1 MLLRY
6 TRTAVKEVSRVAG
19 HGVEGRLQ
27 LVSPTA
33 RSRRLPAQDG
43 KQGSKSRSTHSF
55 PIPGRETRSV
65 HGQHWLP
72 AWSGLMFRQTLN
84 DHAGTGRSALGRPVR
99 PRSYRCRRCAELRRA
114 GGGLRAAGRRLPR
127 ARRDAANRRLVAS
140 GNDQD
145 RCSQCASQECA
156 SVRGARPPSMSPSPP
171 SAKRGR
177 GQQLTGPWLHPK
189 S

>member
-1 MLLRY
+1 M
-6 TRTAVKEVSRVAG
+6 TIVSTILPSSVHGQNGLVAPSKKQLTQPDGRHHPALDPVVRV
-19 HGVEGRLQ
+19 VQ
-27 LVSPTA
+27 Q
-33 RSRRLPAQDG
+33 RRGTVD
-43 KQGSKSRSTHSF
+43 
-55 PIPGRETRSV
+55 PGRETRSV

-99 PRSYRCRRCAELRRA
+99 PRSYRCRRCAGLRRA

>member
-1 MLLRY
+1 VLLRE
-6 TRTAVKEVSRVAG
+6 TRTAVKEVLGSRAMASSANSSSC
-19 HGVEGRLQ
+19 HQPSR
-27 LVSPTA
+27 P
-33 RSRRLPAQDG
+33 RRLPAQDG

-99 PRSYRCRRCAELRRA
+99 PRSYRCRRCAGLRRA

>member
-1 MLLRY
+1 MLLRE

-19 HGVEGRLQ
+19 HGVERELQ
-27 LVSPTA
+27 LVSPTVPA
-33 RSRRLPAQDG
+33 PTFAGSRRQTRVKIAFDALV
-43 KQGSKSRSTHSF
+43 

-99 PRSYRCRRCAELRRA
+99 PRSYRCRRCAGLRRA
-114 GGGLRAAGRRLPR
+114 GRGLRAAGRRLPR
-127 ARRDAANRRLVAS
+127 ARRDAASRRLVAS